1 MIRLAQFQNLLFS
14 PSSLNIP
21 LKQADD
27 LSWIWEAEQK
37 PSPWTTPIQFTWHL
51 RTQGNEGHAGQL
63 QGNTLMLGKIE
74 GRRRRGRQKTRWLD
88 GITKSTN
95 MSLSK
100 LREMVKD
107 RESWWA
113 AVQGV
118 TTSWTQLKD
127 NSNCNRREYLEQQCV
142 LLHEDQLGKNRS
154 LPCGTSPHLIMN
166 IFKVCPIENTLTR

>member
-63 QGNTLMLGKIE
+63 QGNTLMLGRTEGRGEEDKRGWHGWMASPTQWTWVWVSSGRWWRTGNPGELQSKGSQQVGHNLRTTATAIE
-74 GRRRRGRQKTRWLD
+74 G
-88 GITKSTN
+88 N
-95 MSLSK
+95 
-100 LREMVKD
+100 
-107 RESWWA
+107 
-113 AVQGV
+113 
-118 TTSWTQLKD
+118 
-127 NSNCNRREYLEQQCV
+127 NLEQQCV